1 MTSYVG
7 TKYFFPRRFS
17 SLMPMPRLGRSRTW
31 PIDARTSYFDPRNLP
46 IVRALA
52 GDSTMTSAGPSGLLA
67 RRRLGS
73 GGASATADA
82 VSVAASPASLFDFL
96 GIGRG
101 IVAVL
106 FVHRSRNGNTRVRTS
121 HVVPKARKASAR
133 REKPCRYPLC
143 VTRPDLKPRT
153 VGEILDAAFNVY
165 RGQFARLALVG

>member
-31 PIDARTSYFDPRNLP
+31 PIDARTSNFDPRNLP
-46 IVRALA
+46 IVRAFA
-52 GDSTMTSAGPSGLLA
+52 GDSTMTSAGPSGFDA
-67 RRRLGS
+67 RRDFPS

-82 VSVAASPASLFDFL
+82 VSVAADPASLLDFL
-96 GIGRG
+96 AIGRG

-106 FVHRSRNGNTRVRTS
+106 FVHRSRNGNTRVRIS
-121 HVVPKARKASAR
+121 HVVPKGRKASECRANS
-133 REKPCRYPLC
+133 CRYPSP
-143 VTRPDLKPRT
+143 VTRHDLKTRT

-165 RGQFARLALVG
+165 RGQFVRL